1 MKIDYMFYVY
11 ILKSQIKNSYYVG
24 QTNNL
29 EARIKK
35 HNAGLNKSTKHG
47 IPWAV
52 IYSETFA
59 TRSEAFKREQQLKRF
74 KGGRAFKELVQS

>member
-1 MKIDYMFYVY
+1 MFYVY
-11 ILKSQIKNSYYVG
+11 ILKSHKKGSYYIG

-47 IPWAV
+47 IPWA
-52 IYSETFA
+52 IIHSEIFA
-59 TRSEAFKREQQLKRF
+59 TRSEAFKREQQIKKF